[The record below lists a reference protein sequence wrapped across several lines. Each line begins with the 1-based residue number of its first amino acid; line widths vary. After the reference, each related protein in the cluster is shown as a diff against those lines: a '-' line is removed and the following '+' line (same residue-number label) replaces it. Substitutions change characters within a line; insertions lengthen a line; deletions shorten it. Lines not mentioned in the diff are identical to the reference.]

1 MILIN
6 TILTIPSVMT
16 KKEYKQRITIINIV
30 IAIYN
35 IEEGI
40 PL

>member
-1 MILIN
+1 MLIN
-6 TILTIPSVMT
+6 TILTILSIIT
-16 KKEYKQRITIINIV
+16 KKEYKRRITIINIV